1 MVAPHELRVEVVGGL
16 ARGGQCGRGQ
26 SPHVNEIEMPSSSMI
41 RAAKLSSDGRYRYA
55 LWRTWNTG
63 LPTVLF
69 LGLNPSTADAERDD
83 PTVRRCI
90 GFAKRWGYGT
100 LCIGNLFALRTSS
113 PRVLRRSTFPIGP
126 QNDLWLRRLAAEADL
141 IVAAWGAAGAW
152 MDRDREVRNM
162 FGPMMCLGSTVG
174 GQPRHPLYVPR
185 DARLRQLR

>member
-1 MVAPHELRVEVVGGL
+1 MSVDLLEA
-16 ARGGQCGRGQ
+16 ANAAAGQ
-26 SPHVNEIEMPSSSMI
+26 SPHASDIEMPSSSMI

-69 LGLNPSTADAERDD
+69 LGLNPSTADAEGDD

-100 LCIGNLFALRTSS
+100 LGIGNLFALRTSS
-113 PRVLRRSTFPIGP
+113 PPVLRRSTFPIGP
-126 QNDLWLRRLAAEADL
+126 LNDRWLRQLAAGADL
-141 IVAAWGAAGAW
+141 IVGAWGAAGTW
-152 MDRDREVRNM
+152 MDRDRQVRNM
-162 FGPMMCLGSTVG
+162 IGPMMCLGSTRS